1 MLAVVTGGCSNHDG
15 VTGSGVGHRRAR
27 PLPTRTV
34 VQFPSRPPPA
44 SPAPMGAAQF
54 VRHRTVFGHSVT
66 GVPLVVDVHGDPA
79 GRRLLVVG
87 CIHGNE
93 SAGIGIARTVDVLPA
108 PAGVQMWV
116 VENLNP
122 DGVSRHTRQN
132 ADRVDLNRNFPFT
145 WARLGRPGDQ
155 QYAGPRPL
163 SEPES
168 RAVADLINR
177 IRPDVTIWF
186 HQPLDVVDDS
196 GGSKAVESQF
206 ARLADMPLRR
216 LTRYPGSA
224 ASWEDHALRG
234 TTAFVVEL
242 PSALSAA
249 TAQRLTTAVERLMAS
264 PGVRGGQQ
272 PSPSKRTAPVR
283 ENGASIR

>member
-1 MLAVVTGGCSNHDG
+1 MVALTGVCLASDVVAARRLLPRWTALTGFAMLAVLTGGCLNHDG
-15 VTGSGVGHRRAR
+15 VTGSRAGHRRAR

-34 VQFPSRPPPA
+34 VHFPSRPTRA
-44 SPAPMGAAQF
+44 SRAPGPVQF
-54 VRHRTVFGHSVT
+54 VHRTVFGHSVT

-93 SAGIGIARTVDVLPA
+93 SAGIGIARTVEVMPA

-132 ADRVDLNRNFPFT
+132 ADRVDLNRNFPFA
-145 WARLGRPGDQ
+145 WAPLGWPGDQ

-224 ASWEDHALRG
+224 ASWEDHTLG
-234 TTAFVVEL
+234 DTTAFVVEL
-242 PSALSAA
+242 PSPCRQRRLNVSRQQWSA
-249 TAQRLTTAVERLMAS
+249 
-264 PGVRGGQQ
+264 
-272 PSPSKRTAPVR
+272 
-283 ENGASIR
+283 